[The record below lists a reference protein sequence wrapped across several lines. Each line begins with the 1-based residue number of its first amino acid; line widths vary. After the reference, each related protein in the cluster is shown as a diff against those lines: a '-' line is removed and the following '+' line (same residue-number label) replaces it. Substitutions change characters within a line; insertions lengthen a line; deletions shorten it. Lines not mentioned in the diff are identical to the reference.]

1 MIEFKNVTKTYE
13 LKESHNVILN
23 NVSFKFPEKKNIG
36 VLGVNGAGKSTL
48 LRLVSGSEYPDSG
61 QIIRT
66 GKYSWPL
73 GFTGSFHG
81 SLTGI
86 ENLRFAC
93 RIYGADIK
101 SVTEYVKDF
110 AEIGKYIH
118 EPIKNY
124 SSGMRSRLAFAL
136 SMAIDFDVYLVDEIM
151 GVGDQG
157 FQKKCHD
164 AFAAKRESSSIIM
177 VTHDMSTI
185 REYSDVA
192 LLLTGKDLQIHDNV
206 DDAIEL
212 YKELSDAGRQDPTTN
227 NS

>member
-1 MIEFKNVTKTYE
+1 MIEFRKVTKSYE
-13 LKESHNVILN
+13 LSGGKRNIILD
-23 NVSFKFPEKKNIG
+23 NVSFEFPDKKNIG

-48 LRLVSGSEYPDSG
+48 LRLIAGSEYPDSG
-61 QIIRT
+61 RIIRR

-73 GFTGSFHG
+73 GFAGSFHG

-93 RIYGADIK
+93 RIYDADIPA
-101 SVTEYVKDF
+101 VTEYVKEF
-110 AEIGKYIH
+110 SELGRYID

-136 SMAIDFDVYLVDEIM
+136 SMAIDFEVYLVDEIM

-157 FQKKCHD
+157 FQNKCRD
-164 AFAAKRESSSIIM
+164 AFEAKREKSSMILVSHNM
-177 VTHDMSTI
+177 KTV

-192 LLLTGKDLQIHDNV
+192 ILLTGEHLEIHEDV
-206 DDAIEL
+206 DEAIEK
-212 YKELSDAGRQDPTTN
+212 YNQLSGVSA
-227 NS
+227 